1 MFTFTLHDSNL
12 HYNCPSRAFHTEN
25 WPQHLLTSGKFCC
38 GVSDLCIMWKY
49 YIARQRRKYHQ
60 HACMYI
66 YIHNSTLLLHFH
78 NRATRNYNCSPI
90 TLLCEV
96 WGERTIT
103 LIILTDWFCM
113 RWHPPCQT
121 VVSIYGQ
128 SDCRTP
134 KCLFKSDE
142 IPVTHTEELTFTRDL

>member
-1 MFTFTLHDSNL
+1 MCDDNALVYNGRWTLRGSPVLSLKLGSFCFNFQL
-12 HYNCPSRAFHTEN
+12 KLTGLLLACLPLLCMAQRRGFCTEN

-96 WGERTIT
+96 
-103 LIILTDWFCM
+103 
-113 RWHPPCQT
+113 
-121 VVSIYGQ
+121 
-128 SDCRTP
+128 
-134 KCLFKSDE
+134 
-142 IPVTHTEELTFTRDL
+142 